1 METIVSILQALQ
13 LNAIEVFAVAV
24 LFLGIG
30 YWRGSR
36 KASILQMRIYKLEN
50 DILEL
55 HAEILYPKEQTRV
68 IEISNSSEK
77 TKSVAN

>member
-13 LNAIEVFAVAV
+13 LNAMEVFAVAV

-30 YWRGSR
+30 YFRGAR
-36 KASILQMRIYKLEN
+36 KSAKLQTRIYKLEN

-55 HAEILYPKEQTRV
+55 HAEILYPKDQTPV
-68 IEISNSSEK
+68 IEITNSSDK
-77 TKSVAN
+77 KKSVAN

>member
-30 YWRGSR
+30 YWRGAR
-36 KASILQMRIYKLEN
+36 KTNALQMRIYKLEN

-55 HAEILYPKEQTRV
+55 HAEILYPKEQTKV

>member
-13 LNAIEVFAVAV
+13 LNAIEVFAIAV
-24 LFLGIG
+24 FFLGAG

-36 KASILQMRIYKLEN
+36 KTATLQMRIYKLEN

-55 HAEILYPKEQTRV
+55 HAEILYPKDETPV
-68 IEISNSSEK
+68 IEIGSASEK